1 MITVSIA
8 IPCYKSSDTIE
19 KVVSE
24 IIRAFEEQEK
34 YDYQIILVNDYPA
47 DQTFSIIKRLC
58 QNDRKIIGLNLSKNF
73 GQTSAKMA
81 AIPYAKGDVLVFMDD
96 DGQHPVE
103 GIFALAD
110 KILEGYDIV
119 YAYFKN
125 KKHSLFKRITS
136 RIHSKLCE
144 INGIKKKGIHISS
157 FFAVSKFAIDTF
169 REYDSPFP
177 SMGAYLNSVSDKA
190 TEIEMPHKERAG
202 GKSGYTFKKLWNLW
216 LNSYTNFSITPLRFI
231 MAGGCIISLIGF
243 VMGLVKFIIKLITP
257 QLYIG
262 YSTETVLLLLIG
274 GLILLAVGFVGEYI
288 GRIYMTISHIK
299 PYKIREAVNAE
310 IDNQ

>member
-288 GRIYMTISHIK
+288 GRIYMTISHMK